1 MLKKIALTKRRA
13 TAMAALRE
21 LRAKRT
27 QLRADE
33 TELQKQIDASDD
45 VSEELINKVD
55 QLEKDRDETGEA
67 IDKLE
72 KEIEDIDAKLAELD
86 DDTDPNDP
94 EGTGTTGSRSS
105 GGPSNRRAI
114 TTPTSNPNYRSRS
127 RCFRNRSDCEAF
139 YQRSEIKDWLNHIR
153 TLGGSGKRSVTGAEL
168 TIPTVVLEILRDN
181 LGERSKLI
189 SRVRLRNERGHARQ
203 TVIGKVPDG
212 VWTEMCGALNELNF
226 VFTELEVDGYKV
238 GGYIAICNA
247 TLKDSDLNMGEE
259 IMDMLLRA
267 IGTALDKAIVYG
279 LGPGSKMPV
288 GIMTRLAQDS
298 QPGYWGANQ
307 GTWIDLRT
315 SHILKLDLGAKSGTD
330 FFQPLLLALGK
341 AKPNYSSTGKTTW
354 IMNRN
359 THNDIISRG
368 LAFTSAGTLVA
379 GLGNQMPGESGDII
393 ELEFIPDNE
402 IVGGFMDLFL
412 LVEREGG
419 TVSLSDQV
427 FFLQDKTVYKAT
439 ARYDGQP
446 IFGEAFVAIN
456 YSNVDVT
463 TEISFAPD
471 YANAE
476 LNSLICTAAAGSS
489 GKTKVTVAGP
499 VSGSNKLMYKATPT
513 GKGIAVG
520 AKPSG
525 YTQFT
530 SGSTEIAAATG
541 TTLSIIEVDADGLII
556 SAGWVSAVAAA

>member
-45 VSEELINKVD
+45 VSEELIAKVD

-72 KEIEDIDAKLAELD
+72 KEIEEIDAKLAELD

-114 TTPTSNPNYRSRS
+114 TTPTSNPGYRSRS
-127 RCFRNRSDCEAF
+127 RCFRSRSACEAF
-139 YQRSEIKDWLNHIR
+139 YQRSDVKEWLNHIR

-168 TIPTVVLEILRDN
+168 TIPTVVLDLLRDN
-181 LGERSKLI
+181 LGESSKLI
-189 SRVRLRNERGHARQ
+189 SRVRLRPVRGKARQ
-203 TVIGKVPDG
+203 TIIGKVPDG
-212 VWTEMCGALNELNF
+212 VWTEMIANLNELKF
-226 VFTELEVDGYKV
+226 AFTEAEVDGYKV
-238 GGYIAICNA
+238 GGYLAIDNS
-247 TLKDSDLNMGEE
+247 TLADSDLNMGEE

-267 IGTALDKAIVYG
+267 IGSALDKAIVYG
-279 LGPGSKMPV
+279 LGATSKMPV
-288 GIMTRLAQDS
+288 GIVTRLAQTS
-298 QPGYWGANQ
+298 QPGYWGKNQ
-307 GTWIDLRT
+307 GPWTDLSTRN
-315 SHILKLDLGAKSGTD
+315 ILKLDLSTKSGTE
-330 FFQPLLLALGK
+330 FFQPMLLALGK
-341 AKPNYSSTGKTTW
+341 AKPNYSSTGRTTW

-359 THNDIISRG
+359 THLDIMSKG

-379 GLGNQMPGESGDII
+379 GLGNQMPVESGDII
-393 ELEFIPDNE
+393 ELEFMPDNE

-412 LVEREGG
+412 LAEREGG
-419 TVSLSDQV
+419 AISMSDQA
-427 FFLQDKTVYKAT
+427 FFLQDKTVYKGT

-446 IFGEAFVAIN
+446 IIGEAFVAIN
-456 YSNVDVT
+456 YTNVDVT
-463 TEISFAPD
+463 TEISFDPD

-513 GKGIAVG
+513 GKDIAVG
-520 AKPSG
+520 AKPRG

-541 TTLSIIEVDADGLII
+541 TALSIIEVDADGLII

>member
-72 KEIEDIDAKLAELD
+72 KEIDEIDAKLAELD

-105 GGPSNRRAI
+105 GGPSNHRAI
-114 TTPTSNPNYRSRS
+114 TTPTSNPGYRSRS
-127 RCFRNRSDCEAF
+127 RCFRSRSACEAF
-139 YQRSEIKDWLNHIR
+139 YLRSDVKEWLNHIR

-168 TIPTVVLEILRDN
+168 TIPTVVLDLLRDN
-181 LGERSKLI
+181 LGESSKLI
-189 SRVRLRNERGHARQ
+189 SRVRLRPVRGKARQ
-203 TVIGKVPDG
+203 TIIGKVPDG
-212 VWTEMCGALNELNF
+212 VWTEMIANLNELKF
-226 VFTELEVDGYKV
+226 AFTEAEVDGYKV
-238 GGYIAICNA
+238 GGYLAIDNS
-247 TLKDSDLNMGEE
+247 TLADSDLNMGEE

-267 IGTALDKAIVYG
+267 IGSALDKAIVYG
-279 LGPGSKMPV
+279 LGATSKMPV
-288 GIMTRLAQDS
+288 GIVTRLAQTS
-298 QPGYWGANQ
+298 QPGYWGKNQ
-307 GTWIDLRT
+307 GPWTDLST
-315 SHILKLDLGAKSGTD
+315 INILKLDLSTKSGTE
-330 FFQPLLLALGK
+330 FFQPMLLALGK
-341 AKPNYSSTGKTTW
+341 AKPNYSSTGRTTW

-359 THNDIISRG
+359 THLDIMSKG

-379 GLGNQMPGESGDII
+379 ALGNQMPVESGDII
-393 ELEFIPDNE
+393 ELEFMPDNE

-419 TVSLSDQV
+419 AISMSDQV
-427 FFLQDKTVYKAT
+427 FFLQDKTVYKGT

-446 IFGEAFVAIN
+446 IIGEAFVAIN

-513 GKGIAVG
+513 GKDIAVG